1 MFIEVKK
8 TIRLTDKDG
17 ISFDLDINAVNGV
30 TGGSPAKG
38 TKAVVHVIC
47 GCRIDDI
54 AVKETAFEV
63 MQKIVEARFEI

>member
-1 MFIEVKK
+1 MNS
-8 TIRLTDKDG
+8 TIKLTDTDG
-17 ISFDLDINAVNGV
+17 IIFDLDINAVNGV

-47 GCRIDDI
+47 GCKIDDI

-63 MQKIVEARFEI
+63 MQKIVEASFGI